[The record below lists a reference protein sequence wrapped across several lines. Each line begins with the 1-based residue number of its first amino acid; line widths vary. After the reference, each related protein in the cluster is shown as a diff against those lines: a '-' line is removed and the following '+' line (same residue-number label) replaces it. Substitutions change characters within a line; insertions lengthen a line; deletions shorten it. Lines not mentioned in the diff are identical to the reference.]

1 MQIESLNK
9 NNLCIKL
16 REDLRDKIS
25 KLVISIK
32 YLERLLEL
40 ELYQYINLHFSHN
53 IRIISFFNVS

>member
-1 MQIESLNK
+1 MEIGSLNK
-9 NNLCIKL
+9 NNLCGKL

-40 ELYQYINLHFSHN
+40 VLYRYINLHFSRN
-53 IRIISFFNVS
+53 IRIISFLNVS